1 MNGKC
6 LALRK
11 EKAQHAVFV
20 GTLSNIEKII
30 SAILPLASSILFTLL
45 PFRLFSNLFSVTML
59 ALLLRISSK
68 IAQKCR
74 CKIAGPILSTLLNIK
89 CVADDFSNVVDL
101 LEGVEHIDVHHVFG
115 LFIEG
120 LTRL

>member
-11 EKAQHAVFV
+11 EKAQHTVFC

-30 SAILPLASSILFTLL
+30 SAILPWQVVFYLL
-45 PFRLFSNLFSVTML
+45 TCLSAIFKL
-59 ALLLRISSK
+59 
-68 IAQKCR
+68 
-74 CKIAGPILSTLLNIK
+74 ILSTLLKIE
-89 CVADDFSNVVDL
+89 CVADDFGNVVDF